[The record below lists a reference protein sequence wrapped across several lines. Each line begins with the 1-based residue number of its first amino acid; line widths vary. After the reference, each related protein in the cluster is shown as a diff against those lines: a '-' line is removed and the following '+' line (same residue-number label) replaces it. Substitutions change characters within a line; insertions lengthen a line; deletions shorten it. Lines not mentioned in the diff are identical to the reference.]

1 MKLFFNM
8 YLLKSTSVFC
18 VPLHLGR
25 TISTER
31 SRSWLCPSQFTIWWL
46 NINWSHNTC
55 DDNFILQ
62 VCHFICRNS
71 FSSITL
77 FKTFWPSICGFS
89 LHRQH
94 HLEFVLFRHL
104 PTDSTVISAR
114 RNQISFMV
122 KPSFS
127 LIVLFCVYVFVLS
140 LGKFSLNLSS
150 QKVLK
155 VYVQW
160 LTHKIRL
167 ATLFDVCCYSVG

>member
-1 MKLFFNM
+1 M
-8 YLLKSTSVFC
+8 S
-18 VPLHLGR
+18 LHLVE
-25 TISTER
+25 IHSVV
-31 SRSWLCPSQFTIWWL
+31 
-46 NINWSHNTC
+46 SH
-55 DDNFILQ
+55 F
-62 VCHFICRNS
+62 VK
-71 FSSITL
+71 TL
-77 FKTFWPSICGFS
+77 WPSICGFS

-94 HLEFVLFRHL
+94 HLEFVLIRHL

-167 ATLFDVCCYSVG
+167 ATLFDVCCYSVGYFFIFVWVQISTIFQFVISRHFWSTKSAYADNCRKLSIAD

>member
-1 MKLFFNM
+1 M
-8 YLLKSTSVFC
+8 S
-18 VPLHLGR
+18 LHLVE
-25 TISTER
+25 IHSVV
-31 SRSWLCPSQFTIWWL
+31 
-46 NINWSHNTC
+46 SH
-55 DDNFILQ
+55 F
-62 VCHFICRNS
+62 V
-71 FSSITL
+71 
-77 FKTFWPSICGFS
+77 KTFWPSICGFS

-140 LGKFSLNLSS
+140 LGKFSLNSS

-160 LTHKIRL
+160 LTHTHKIRL
-167 ATLFDVCCYSVG
+167 ATLFDVCCYSVGYFFIFVWVQISTIFRNCHQQAFSEQKISLCRQL

>member
-1 MKLFFNM
+1 M
-8 YLLKSTSVFC
+8 S
-18 VPLHLGR
+18 LHLVE
-25 TISTER
+25 IHSVV
-31 SRSWLCPSQFTIWWL
+31 
-46 NINWSHNTC
+46 SH
-55 DDNFILQ
+55 F
-62 VCHFICRNS
+62 V
-71 FSSITL
+71 
-77 FKTFWPSICGFS
+77 KTFWPSICGFS

-155 VYVQW
+155 VYVQLFNDSRTKSDW
-160 LTHKIRL
+160 QHCLTFV
-167 ATLFDVCCYSVG
+167 ATRSVNFLFLFGYK